1 MPVVALV
8 DCNNFYV
15 SCERVF
21 NLKLAGKPV
30 LVLGN
35 NDGIVVARSNEAKVL
50 GIPMGAPVFKY
61 QPLIRRHD
69 VQVFSSNYALYGDMS
84 QRVIETLQQFSPE
97 VEVYSIDEAFLNLS
111 GFTRTSLTDYGRRV
125 SATVKQWTG
134 IPVSVGIAETK
145 TLAKIANRHAKQA
158 TESAGVFDLTTWPD
172 RDSLLARVPVE
183 DVWGIGAAHARRL
196 KRQGITTALGLRG
209 ADDHWIRKQMG
220 VVGLRTVQELR
231 GTSCLPLEQC
241 PPPKQGITCSRSFG
255 RPVTTLA
262 EMREAVAAYTARAAE
277 KLRGEHLAAA
287 ALTVFL
293 TTNPFTDESQY
304 SNALTLRL
312 PVATDVTT
320 DLLHLALKSV
330 ESIYRDGYRYK
341 KAGVMLLGLV
351 PVGQVQA
358 NLFECTDRERS
369 TRLMRAVDAVNTRQ
383 GADTVRFAAAGLTR
397 RWRTRFARRSPAY
410 TTRWHEIPQVQ
421 AS

>member
-1 MPVVALV
+1 MPLFALV

-21 NLKLAGKPV
+21 NPKLAGKPV

-35 NDGIVVARSNEAKVL
+35 NDGIVVARSNEAKAL
-50 GIPMGAPVFKY
+50 GIPMGAPAFKY
-61 QPLIRRHD
+61 RDLIRRHD

-84 QRVIETLQQFSPE
+84 QRVMETLQQFSPE
-97 VEVYSIDEAFLNLS
+97 VEVYSIDEAFLSLM
-111 GFTRTSLTDYGRRV
+111 GFNTQDLAEYGRRIR
-125 SATVKQWTG
+125 ATVKQWTG
-134 IPVSVGIAETK
+134 LPVSVGVAETK
-145 TLAKIANRHAKQA
+145 TLAKIANHHAKRSV
-158 TESAGVFDLTTWPD
+158 ESAGVFDLTTWPD
-172 RDSLLARVPVE
+172 RDSLLAGVPVE
-183 DVWGIGAAHARRL
+183 DVWGIGPAHARRL
-196 KRQGITTALGLRG
+196 NRYGITTALALRS

-231 GTSCLPLEQC
+231 GLSCLPLEQC

-277 KLRGEHLAAA
+277 KLRGEQLSAS

-293 TTNPFTDESQY
+293 TTNPFKDEPQY

-312 PVATDVTT
+312 PVATDATPE
-320 DLLHLALKSV
+320 LLRVALKGI
-330 ESIYRDGYRYK
+330 EAIYRDDFRYK

-358 NLFECTDRERS
+358 NLFDQADRARS
-369 TRLMRAVDAVNTRQ
+369 TRLMKAVDSLNARD
-383 GADTVRFAAAGLTR
+383 GADTVRFAVSGLIQQ
-397 RWRTRFARRSPAY
+397 WRTQFARRSPSF
-410 TTRWHEIPQVQ
+410 TTNWRDLPVAR